1 MKLAK
6 NVWDHV
12 STCVRG
18 VRGVTRWSTLKNC
31 HIDWVG
37 SILVNGILNL
47 RLSGCSGITSSK
59 YRNVKID
66 VVSCP
71 NLRRLLGIMYHMLK
85 HGSTRFWPFW
95 WLIWGFIRGF
105 SHLTSHT
112 GLCEIR
118 QVGPK
123 THGKQLLFFSCHTDF
138 FPFAR
143 KSGFCARN
151 YSYEII
157 IYGQTEK

>member
-1 MKLAK
+1 MCQNRLLGVVGGVLGRNTLLILQKLFTGK
-6 NVWDHV
+6 SVFLINQFTFWNFSNVNTIKCIFALITARL
-12 STCVRG
+12 SPKYLGQRY
-18 VRGVTRWSTLKNC
+18 
-31 HIDWVG
+31 
-37 SILVNGILNL
+37 ILNL

-112 GLCEIR
+112 GLCETVWI
-118 QVGPK
+118 
-123 THGKQLLFFSCHTDF
+123 
-138 FPFAR
+138 
-143 KSGFCARN
+143 
-151 YSYEII
+151 
-157 IYGQTEK
+157 